1 MDIRQIRMDCE
12 DDPTLHLYK
21 GLSDMIENAL
31 RSLQTERHTD
41 KNLTSLVEHLS
52 ELYAI
57 KIPNSEFSRSG
68 FRQFF
73 SILGSV

>member
-21 GLSDMIENAL
+21 GLSDVIENAL
-31 RSLQTERHTD
+31 RSLQTERRTD
-41 KNLTSLVEHLS
+41 KNLTLVEHLS
-52 ELYAI
+52 ELDAI

-68 FRQFF
+68 FRQLF